1 MATGG
6 GDPSAPPPHSTPQ
19 AARQS
24 RWIGQQYADIT
35 KLRELA
41 ARHDRAATRAQQRAS
56 RLNTRIEKLRH
67 QATLLREKGQ
77 RSLGEIPE
85 IEQQMKQHERDIEQK
100 MKQYE
105 RDIDAATQKAGGALV
120 GSDVTNLHY
129 RVRKLQ
135 QKVVDRQQKARNYE
149 LKAAT
154 KTQKTAELKV
164 KVDRYLEAART
175 EEQEAAA
182 FRDRADRL
190 QMVTEHDV
198 AAHLSATGAAPAAKK
213 EGTDEPPHTL

>member
-6 GDPSAPPPHSTPQ
+6 GDPSAPPPHPTPQ

-85 IEQQMKQHERDIEQK
+85 IEQQMKQHERDI
-100 MKQYE
+100 
-105 RDIDAATQKAGGALV
+105 DAATQKAGGAPV

>member
-6 GDPSAPPPHSTPQ
+6 GNLPPSAPATPL

-41 ARHDRAATRAQQRAS
+41 ARHDRAAARAQQRVA

-67 QATLLREKGQ
+67 QATLLREKSQ
-77 RSLGEIPE
+77 RVLAEIPE
-85 IEQQMKQHERDIEQK
+85 IEQEIKQHERDIE
-100 MKQYE
+100 
-105 RDIDAATQKAGGALV
+105 AATNRPGGTAI

-129 RVRKLQ
+129 RVRKMQ
-135 QKVVDRQQKARNYE
+135 QKVVDRQQKARALE
-149 LKAAT
+149 LRAAT

-164 KVDRYLEAART
+164 KVDRYHEVARLA
-175 EEQEAAA
+175 EQEAAA
-182 FRDRADRL
+182 YRQRADRL
-190 QMVTEHDV
+190 QLVTETDV
-198 AAHLSATGAAPAAKK
+198 AAHLKSGAAASA
-213 EGTDEPPHTL
+213 GTSDSPQRSP